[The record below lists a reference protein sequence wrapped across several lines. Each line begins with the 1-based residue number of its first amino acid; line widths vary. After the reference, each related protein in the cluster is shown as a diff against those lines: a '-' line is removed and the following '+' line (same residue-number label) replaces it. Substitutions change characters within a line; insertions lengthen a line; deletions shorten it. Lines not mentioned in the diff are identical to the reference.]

1 MKIRFEAK
9 DLTYIGLSVALM
21 TAGAAISIP
30 IGPVPISLQSL
41 FALLIGIVL
50 GKRLAPIAMMIYI
63 AAGLIGL
70 PFFSGL
76 KGGPQYIISPTFGFI
91 IAFILAA
98 FIAGYGSEAESKIKN
113 YVSLIAATI
122 VLYAIGAVY
131 FYLVEKFYLGTTYEI
146 ADILKLTVLPFVIG
160 DFVKLNIAYIV
171 GKRLKNAI
179 RAIGLA
185 VS

>member
-1 MKIRFEAK
+1 MKIRFKAR

-21 TAGAAISIP
+21 AAGAAISIP

-41 FALLIGIVL
+41 FALIIGMVL
-50 GKRLAPIAMMIYI
+50 GKRLAPVAMMIYI
-63 AAGLIGL
+63 AAGLLGL

-98 FIAGYGSEAESKIKN
+98 FIAGWGSETGSRLKN
-113 YVSLIAATI
+113 YISLIAATI
-122 VLYAIGAVY
+122 VLYVIGAVY

-146 ADILKLTVLPFVIG
+146 ADILKLTVVPFIIG
-160 DFVKLNIAYIV
+160 DFVKLNIAYIA
-171 GKRLKNAI
+171 GGRLKNAI
-179 RAIGLA
+179 RAVEPA